1 MLRLEVS
8 LFEVSEDICVSS
20 LQPVTAS
27 LSELTFRVVLEPVL
41 ISGFGGM
48 IILGLNFVTGLRL
61 ETRLML
67 AGGG

>member
-1 MLRLEVS
+1 M
-8 LFEVSEDICVSS
+8 FEVSEDVCVSS

-41 ISGFGGM
+41 ISGFGGI

>member
-8 LFEVSEDICVSS
+8 LFEVSEDVCVSS
-20 LQPVTAS
+20 LQQATAS

-61 ETRLML
+61 EMRLM
-67 AGGG
+67 